1 MHMKQLSSV
10 LSGVCAAAC
19 LSMSSASFAALD
31 LLPKE
36 VSIDAKVTTVQV
48 VNNSDR
54 PEYVSISLS
63 RLLNPGVP
71 LEDEQLEPVG
81 EATHPSIYAYPFRMA
96 LAPGQTKTITLK
108 PLRAVETETV
118 YRLDVKP
125 VVKVLGTEKKAA
137 TANIVVN
144 LGFSA
149 LVRQMPEKERRTL
162 AVTCEADGAR
172 VTATGTVRYR
182 VEGAEADGHKLDD
195 FNVYPGVPLP
205 VHGRVV
211 KIPEHPAC
219 GSDAG

>member
-10 LSGVCAAAC
+10 FFGICAAAC
-19 LSMSSASFAALD
+19 LSMSTPSFAALD

-36 VSIDAKVTTVQV
+36 VAVDAKVTTVQV
-48 VNNSDR
+48 VNNGDR

-71 LEDEQLEPVG
+71 LEEERLEPVG
-81 EATHPSIYAYPFRMA
+81 ESTHPSIYAYPFRMA

-125 VVKVLGTEKKAA
+125 VVKVLGTEKKAT

-144 LGFSA
+144 LGFSG

-182 VEGAEADGHKLDD
+182 VEGAEVDGQKLDD

-211 KIPEHPAC
+211 KIPGYPAC
-219 GSDAG
+219 EGQAG